1 MIENLKNRPKTIN
14 EKNLAFVN
22 SWWDKQLI
30 KNTKTVKK
38 YLTRFNKTNLFLNIA
53 NFQKDAIN
61 YREFL
66 DFSNKTYSFL
76 LQKEKQISR
85 ELKVVQ
91 KLQKMIH
98 AFGEQAGILANIQT
112 IDEYFTI
119 INKET
124 VAKKKNL
131 ATNLGNNVIL
141 KFYEAYKAMNVKVL
155 GKDDLIKEKL
165 ATLFATDKITET
177 NLFDVSINIRV
188 LFKFATLAFRTNKI
202 NKEEFASI
210 YFNTIFI
217 SAYLSKFTNLYHY
230 FWIQIK

>member
-22 SWWDKQLI
+22 SWWDKDLI

-66 DFSNKTYSFL
+66 DFTNKGFTFL
-76 LQKEKQISR
+76 LQKEKQISS
-85 ELKVVQ
+85 EVKVVQ

-112 IDEYFTI
+112 IDEYFTT
-119 INKET
+119 INKEDIGN
-124 VAKKKNL
+124 KKVL

-141 KFYEAYKAMNVKVL
+141 KFYEAYKKMNLKVL

-165 ATLFATDKITET
+165 LTLFATDKVSET
-177 NLFDVSINIRV
+177 SLFDVSINVKV
-188 LFKFATLAFRTNKI
+188 LFKFASLAFRTKKI
-202 NKEEFASI
+202 NQEEFAVI

-217 SAYLSKFTNLYHY
+217 SAYLSKFSNLYHY
-230 FWIQIK
+230 FSMQIK